1 MSVFLLLAM
10 LLLMPPSAHPQ
21 RCGDSLLIYLR
32 DRNGRV
38 IAPAD
43 FELAKVSATY
53 TVDNVENLVDAEP
66 EIKELPPRVKS
77 FSVRAVCGM
86 KVAQFRLRYKGE
98 EMAIR
103 VLNVPGDA
111 GHILLEGI
119 GFRSGA
125 YEVNLGGRPIQN
137 AERYEGEG
145 SKAADPANEIAW
157 VIKDHSLRRSDTRL
171 APTKRRTIEQ
181 LVNALAVVFKAKA
194 MGKLDAAPPYL
205 RGLRIVVE
213 GSLDESRK
221 SKRVNTLAEAE
232 RWLKAM
238 EDEDGTPFRE
248 TRPFVGCSK
257 GLCTYDFDGGIS
269 HHHLYLKKIAYG
281 YRNRIPYIKTIFL
294 LDGD

>member
-1 MSVFLLLAM
+1 MSLFLLLAM
-10 LLLMPPSAHPQ
+10 LVLAPPSAHPQ

-43 FELAKVSATY
+43 FESATVSATY

-86 KVAQFRLRYKGE
+86 KSAQFRLRYKGE

-125 YEVNLGGRPIQN
+125 FEVNLGGRPLQN
-137 AERYEGEG
+137 AGRYEGEG

-171 APTKRRTIEQ
+171 VPPKRHRIEI
-181 LVNALAVVFKAKA
+181 K
-194 MGKLDAAPPYL
+194 D
-205 RGLRIVVE
+205 
-213 GSLDESRK
+213 DESRFTHRLFVNGQ
-221 SKRVNTLAEAE
+221 RVLEYE
-232 RWLKAM
+232 GRSL
-238 EDEDGTPFRE
+238 D
-248 TRPFVGCSK
+248 V
-257 GLCTYDFDGGIS
+257 FDVLQGGE
-269 HHHLYLKKIAYG
+269 
-281 YRNRIPYIKTIFL
+281 
-294 LDGD
+294 

>member
-10 LLLMPPSAHPQ
+10 LLLAPPSARPQ
-21 RCGDSLLIYLR
+21 RCGDSLLIFLR

-53 TVDNVENLVDAEP
+53 TLDNVENLVDAEP

-119 GFRSGA
+119 SLKKGA
-125 YEVNLGGRPIQN
+125 YEVDLGGRPLRN
-137 AERYEGEG
+137 VERYEG
-145 SKAADPANEIAW
+145 SKAADAANEIEW
-157 VIKDHSLRRSDTRL
+157 VIKDKSLRRSDTRL
-171 APTKRRTIEQ
+171 APPKGQR
-181 LVNALAVVFKAKA
+181 
-194 MGKLDAAPPYL
+194 
-205 RGLRIVVE
+205 RGLRHTVYVWT
-213 GSLDESRK
+213 GKYYSVAR
-221 SKRVNTLAEAE
+221 
-232 RWLKAM
+232 
-238 EDEDGTPFRE
+238 
-248 TRPFVGCSK
+248 
-257 GLCTYDFDGGIS
+257 
-269 HHHLYLKKIAYG
+269 
-281 YRNRIPYIKTIFL
+281 
-294 LDGD
+294 